1 MPSQDSNDGWSKLT
15 KVIVGL
21 TGVLVVVPSLINSAK
36 NIYDEVNKVPRT
48 DAERVNVEF
57 FKKYWGKKPVG
68 ELPLLISRG
77 GINYQV
83 SFNVYDEGDVYIQYG
98 NMIQWFAF
106 PGPANQPLADSGG
119 LISKAYAD
127 EIKYRALDSEY
138 QQFKQVDTFEGGN
151 AIREK
156 FYVNGMSE
164 RQVIDVRTG
173 MVIDQKVKQA
183 PVPPTINIPQSNRG
197 VKIDLS
203 SPDPKFELF
212 H

>member
-1 MPSQDSNDGWSKLT
+1 MPSQNSNDGWSKLT

-77 GINYQV
+77 GVNYQV
-83 SFNVYDEGDVYIQYG
+83 SFNIYDEGDVYIQYG

-106 PGPANQPLADSGG
+106 PGPANQPLAASGG
-119 LISKAYAD
+119 LISTAYAD

-138 QQFKQVDTFEGGN
+138 RQFKQVDTFEGGN

-173 MVIDQKVKQA
+173 MVIDQKVNQL
-183 PVPPTINIPQSNRG
+183 PVPTEINIPQSNQG